1 MRDSQLRGGQT
12 LVIREA
18 QKEDAS
24 LILEYINK
32 VCTESDNLTF
42 GEGEFG
48 ITPEKEAEVIE
59 EIAKS
64 DNQLMI
70 CAFIEDKLVGQLVFR
85 AGSRPRI
92 RHSGEFGITVLKEYW
107 GMGIG
112 KELLSYLIAWAK
124 ETQIIRKIN
133 LKVRSDN
140 LKAIGLYTKIGFISE
155 GTISREFLIKGRFYS
170 CIHMGMEINP
180 ED

>member
-1 MRDSQLRGGQT
+1 MKYTQLKSEQT
-12 LVIREA
+12 LVIQEA
-18 QKEDAS
+18 QREDAS

-48 ITPEKEAEVIE
+48 ITPEKEAELIE

-70 CAFIEDKLVGQLVFR
+70 CALIEDKLVGQLVFR

-92 RHSGEFGITVLKEYW
+92 RHSGEFGITVLREYW

-112 KELLSYLIAWAK
+112 KELLSYLIKWAK
-124 ETQIIRKIN
+124 ETEIIRKIN

-155 GTISREFLIKGRFYS
+155 GTMTREMFINGQFYS
-170 CIHMGMEINP
+170 SIHMGMEI
-180 ED
+180 D